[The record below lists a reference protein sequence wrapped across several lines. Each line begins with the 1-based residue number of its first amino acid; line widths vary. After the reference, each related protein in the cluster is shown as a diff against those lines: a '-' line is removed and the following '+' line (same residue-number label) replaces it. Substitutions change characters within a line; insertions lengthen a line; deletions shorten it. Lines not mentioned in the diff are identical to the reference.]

1 MDIRFF
7 SRDPAFP
14 TSGYVEKGT
23 IGYDG
28 KGWYFFNGGQL
39 YGPYGSQEEAKQ
51 KEQSNEHSQGESRNG
66 REYH

>member
-28 KGWYFFNGGQL
+28 KGWYFFRGGQL
-39 YGPYGSQEEAKQ
+39 YGPYSSEEEAKK
-51 KEQSNEHSQGESRNG
+51 KERANEDSKDQIGDG
-66 REYH
+66 